1 MKNKK
6 TGNLAIQYGEK
17 AIKVNSKNSFAY
29 STLAET
35 YALMGDDE
43 NFYKNAELA
52 LKYGYPVWE
61 QVDDIPY
68 EKYAHQERFINLI
81 KRYKKH

>member
-1 MKNKK
+1 MRSNK
-6 TGNLAIQYGEK
+6 TENLAIQYAEK
-17 AIKVNSKNSFAY
+17 AIKANSKNSFAY

-52 LKYGYPVWE
+52 LKYGFPVWE
-61 QVDDIPY
+61 QLDEIPY
-68 EKYAHQERFINLI
+68 EKYAVQERFIRLL
-81 KRYKKH
+81 KQYHG